1 MNIKVTLLIVL
12 VSLLNLAWAQ
22 DSTEFATNV
31 FQSTYKIQGLNGSL
45 GTAFIVGKPT
55 RIGSKYSYPVLI
67 TAKHVMDGCLG
78 DSAIVFFRK
87 VNGTNYSKNPIKIP
101 IRNNGKALYTV
112 HPKEDVAALYIKIPN
127 GIDVQ
132 ILGIQSLTDDSILN
146 VINVH
151 PGMELFVLGFPL
163 GYESNSAGF
172 PILRSGKIASYPII
186 PTSEFP
192 TFLLDFEVFKG
203 NSGGPVFMNQ
213 TYMEEDNFITCKKI
227 LGLVSKEAIFSE
239 HIKSLEE
246 EKIVGHKLSLAII
259 IQARYIKE
267 TINLLPKK

>member
-1 MNIKVTLLIVL
+1 MNKKVTFFLLL
-12 VSLLNLAWAQ
+12 LSLSTFIWGQ

-31 FQSTYKIQGLNGSL
+31 FQTTYKIQGKNGSI

-55 RIGSKYSYPVLI
+55 RPGSKYSYPVLI
-67 TAKHVMDGCLG
+67 TAKHVLESCNG
-78 DSAIVFFRK
+78 DSAILFLRK
-87 VNGTNYSKNPIKIP
+87 ETGTIYSKFPAKIP

-112 HPKEDVAALYIKIPN
+112 HPKEDVASLFIKIPS
-127 GIDVQ
+127 GIDVK
-132 ILGIQSLTDDSILN
+132 ILGIQSLVDDSILN
-146 VINVH
+146 VINIH
-151 PGMELFVLGFPL
+151 PGTELLVLGFPL

-186 PTSEFP
+186 PTKEFP

-213 TYMEEDNFITCKKI
+213 TYMEDDVFITCKKI

-246 EKIVGHKLSLAII
+246 EKIVDHKLSLAII
-259 IQARYIKE
+259 IQARNIKE
-267 TINLLPKK
+267 TIDLMPKK